1 MCWFLSFCWCHNI
14 CNSYHRLTFMT
25 PGWRKSLQQKPCA
38 LNHVLCRLD
47 VGVTNL
53 WRWFWSH
60 KILWH
65 LILSHN
71 CLHHARLIMGQAH
84 CCSSF
89 LAWPISYF
97 NPFSTYFSIIFILA
111 NPAHVNGL
119 AHIFYALFRLSPCK
133 IYLGQ
138 STQILVRPAYATFFR
153 AYFY

>member
-1 MCWFLSFCWCHNI
+1 
-14 CNSYHRLTFMT
+14 
-25 PGWRKSLQQKPCA
+25 
-38 LNHVLCRLD
+38 
-47 VGVTNL
+47 
-53 WRWFWSH
+53 
-60 KILWH
+60 
-65 LILSHN
+65 
-71 CLHHARLIMGQAH
+71 MGQAH

-97 NPFSTYFSIIFILA
+97 NVFQPISQLYLFWQIQPIYAEPTNILG
-111 NPAHVNGL
+111 PAHVNGL